1 MHLWSLMM
9 KNIILIKHVWKKC
22 LYFLH
27 LKFLNKK
34 LFKQHL
40 SCQFLMKLVFY
51 TLHSPN
57 QKLMSIKSH
66 NNFPI
71 RKTDTCFLQFFTV
84 LNFIKLLFEV
94 LSWEILIFLRVK
106 LFKIWK
112 QNFFL
117 KTELIFLTYVEYNF
131 SLRIKFSF

>member
-1 MHLWSLMM
+1 MCQY
-9 KNIILIKHVWKKC
+9 IKHALMIFNDKKYYFDQKC

-94 LSWEILIFLRVK
+94 LS
-106 LFKIWK
+106 
-112 QNFFL
+112 
-117 KTELIFLTYVEYNF
+117 
-131 SLRIKFSF
+131 